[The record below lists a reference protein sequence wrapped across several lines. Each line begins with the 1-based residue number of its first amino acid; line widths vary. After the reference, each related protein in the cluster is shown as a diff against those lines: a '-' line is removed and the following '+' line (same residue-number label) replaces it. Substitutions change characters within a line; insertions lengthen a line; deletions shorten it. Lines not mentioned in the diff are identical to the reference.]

1 MIPPGDSMPLL
12 TKSRSLWEDRFAR
25 PSIAALLAEIPKP
38 AATLIEG
45 FRDAVVSDGTLTES
59 LAWQGIPWRWALT
72 YTDGPRTAAYVVPNP
87 AKPGVCVP
95 VPAGILAT
103 LPPRKLSKAVR
114 EAIGNAPTVAAV
126 NWTQFDL
133 TSKTL
138 ADELVLLLQLI
149 RETSLA
155 TAN

>member
-1 MIPPGDSMPLL
+1 MPLL

-38 AATLIEG
+38 AVSLIES
-45 FRDAVVSDGTLTES
+45 FREALVRDGTLTES
-59 LAWQGIPWRWALT
+59 LSWQGIPWRWALT
-72 YTDGPRTAAYVVPNP
+72 YSDGPRIAAYVVPNP

-114 EAIGNAPTVAAV
+114 ESIAAAPTVAGL

-138 ADELVLLLQLI
+138 ADELSLLIQLV
-149 RETSLA
+149 RESSLA
-155 TAN
+155 SANA